1 MDKEWTMMEQFD
13 VIKLTFLFLTAII
26 VLVFTVGVAYM
37 FGFEQGAKAVIDTY
51 NLNFVVG
58 G

>member
-1 MDKEWTMMEQFD
+1 MMEQFD

-26 VLVFTVGVAYM
+26 VLVFAIGVAYM
-37 FGFEQGAKAVIDTY
+37 FGFETGAKAVIDTY

>member
-1 MDKEWTMMEQFD
+1 MMEQFD